1 MMDGVIEVTTSPA
14 DFAQVLEAMQ
24 AAGFEQ
30 DSADISRVADQMV
43 KLDNE
48 KANKVMNIVNRLED
62 LDDVQQVS
70 TNLELPDDF
79 QEEE

>member
-1 MMDGVIEVTTSPA
+1 MIEVTTSAA

-30 DSADISRVADQMV
+30 DSADITRVADQMV
-43 KLDNE
+43 TLDNE
-48 KANKVMNIVNRLED
+48 KANKVMNIVNRLEE

-79 QEEE
+79 QEAE